1 MAYLAASALNRNNR
15 RSSSSGPSEPS
26 RKDQYLATI
35 ADDLQRGDAAS
46 FSAHTSAFYSEFA
59 DTPREKLDD
68 EIYHLR
74 PMMYAILHANVAMV
88 ETLLK
93 DFPGTF
99 RVDGTFEGPNFNNQ
113 FNKHIP
119 NFPPEFEGK
128 TYRGVADIGII
139 KTRFPEK
146 VERYKQIKKLLLRS
160 GAKPK
165 THFGKLVFPEDKAD
179 VDYYN
184 ATRSKAAGRKT
195 KKTYKRK
202 ASKLIRSTRRRRQ
215 TKRR

>member
-1 MAYLAASALNRNNR
+1 MAHMAAYGFNRNNR

-26 RKDQYLATI
+26 LKDRYLATI
-35 ADDLQRGDAAS
+35 ADDLQSGDAAN
-46 FSAHTSAFYSEFA
+46 FSRHTSAFFSEFA
-59 DTPREKLDD
+59 SDTPREKLDS
-68 EIYHLR
+68 EIFGLR

-88 ETLLK
+88 DTLLTE
-93 DFPGTF
+93 FPGTF
-99 RVDGTFEGPNFNNQ
+99 RVDGTFEGPNANNS

-119 NFPPEFEGK
+119 NFPPELEGK
-128 TYRGVADIGII
+128 TYRGVVDIGIK
-139 KTRFPEK
+139 KTSVPEK

-165 THFGKLVFPEDKAD
+165 THFGKLVFPEDKED

-184 ATRSKAAGRKT
+184 SIRPKVAGRKT

-202 ASKLIRSTRRRRQ
+202 ASTRRSTRRRL
-215 TKRR
+215 KA

>member
-26 RKDQYLATI
+26 LKERYLATI
-35 ADDLQRGDAAS
+35 FDDLERGDAAS
-46 FSAHTSAFYSEFA
+46 FSKHTSAFYSEFA
-59 DTPREKLDD
+59 DIPREKLDD

-128 TYRGVADIGII
+128 TYRGVADIAII

-165 THFGKLVFPEDKAD
+165 THFGKLVFPDDKAD

-184 ATRSKAAGRKT
+184 ATRSKVAGRKT

-202 ASKLIRSTRRRRQ
+202 ASKRVRSTRRRL
-215 TKRR
+215 KA

>member
-1 MAYLAASALNRNNR
+1 MAHLAAYGFNRNNR
-15 RSSSSGPSEPS
+15 RSSSGPSEPS

-68 EIYHLR
+68 EISRLR

-99 RVDGTFEGPNFNNQ
+99 RVDGTFEGPNVNNS
-113 FNKHIP
+113 FNKNIP
-119 NFPPEFEGK
+119 NFPPELEGK

-184 ATRSKAAGRKT
+184 ATRSKVAGRKT

-202 ASKLIRSTRRRRQ
+202 ASKRVRSTRRRL
-215 TKRR
+215 KA

>member
-15 RSSSSGPSEPS
+15 RSSSGPSGPS

-35 ADDLQRGDAAS
+35 FDDIRRGDTAS
-46 FSAHTSAFYSEFA
+46 FSKHASAFYSEFA

-68 EIYHLR
+68 KIFGLR

-93 DFPGTF
+93 QFPGTF
-99 RVDGTFEGPNFNNQ
+99 RVDGTFVRPNFDNG
-113 FNKHIP
+113 FNKYIP
-119 NFPPEFEGK
+119 DFPPELEGK
-128 TYRGVADIGII
+128 TYRAAADIGIT
-139 KTRFPEK
+139 KTSLPENV
-146 VERYKQIKKLLLRS
+146 VEQYKQIKKLLLRS

-184 ATRSKAAGRKT
+184 ATRSKGGRNAKS
-195 KKTYKRK
+195 TYKRK
-202 ASKLIRSTRRRRQ
+202 HKTRHSTRRRRQ

>member
-1 MAYLAASALNRNNR
+1 
-15 RSSSSGPSEPS
+15 
-26 RKDQYLATI
+26 
-35 ADDLQRGDAAS
+35 
-46 FSAHTSAFYSEFA
+46 
-59 DTPREKLDD
+59 
-68 EIYHLR
+68 
-74 PMMYAILHANVAMV
+74 
-88 ETLLK
+88 
-93 DFPGTF
+93 
-99 RVDGTFEGPNFNNQ
+99 VDGTFEGPNANNS
-113 FNKHIP
+113 FNKNIP
-119 NFPPEFEGK
+119 DFPPELEGK

-184 ATRSKAAGRKT
+184 ATRSKVAGRKT

-202 ASKLIRSTRRRRQ
+202 ASKRVRSTRRRL
-215 TKRR
+215 KA

>member
-68 EIYHLR
+68 EIAGLR

-99 RVDGTFEGPNFNNQ
+99 RVDGTFVGPNFNNG
-113 FNKHIP
+113 FNKNIP

-202 ASKLIRSTRRRRQ
+202 VSTLIRSTRRRRQ

>member
-26 RKDQYLATI
+26 LKDRYLTTI

-46 FSAHTSAFYSEFA
+46 FSKHTSAFYSEFA

-74 PMMYAILHANVAMV
+74 PMMYAILHGNVQMV

-93 DFPGTF
+93 QFPGTF
-99 RVDGTFEGPNFNNQ
+99 RVDGTFEGPNVNNS
-113 FNKHIP
+113 FNKNIP
-119 NFPPEFEGK
+119 DFPRELEGK

-139 KTRFPEK
+139 KTSVPEK

-184 ATRSKAAGRKT
+184 TTRSKVAGRKI

-202 ASKLIRSTRRRRQ
+202 ASTRRSTRRRL
-215 TKRR
+215 KA

>member
-1 MAYLAASALNRNNR
+1 MNN
-15 RSSSSGPSEPS
+15 S
-26 RKDQYLATI
+26 
-35 ADDLQRGDAAS
+35 
-46 FSAHTSAFYSEFA
+46 
-59 DTPREKLDD
+59 
-68 EIYHLR
+68 
-74 PMMYAILHANVAMV
+74 
-88 ETLLK
+88 
-93 DFPGTF
+93 
-99 RVDGTFEGPNFNNQ
+99 

-119 NFPPEFEGK
+119 NFPRELEGK

-139 KTRFPEK
+139 KTSVPEK

-184 ATRSKAAGRKT
+184 ATRSKVAGRKS

-202 ASKLIRSTRRRRQ
+202 ASKRVRPTRRRL
-215 TKRR
+215 KA

>member
-128 TYRGVADIGII
+128 TYRGVADIAII
-139 KTRFPEK
+139 KTKFPEK

-165 THFGKLVFPEDKAD
+165 THFGKLVFPEDKED
-179 VDYYN
+179 VDFYK
-184 ATRSKAAGRKT
+184 ATRSKVAGRKS
-195 KKTYKRK
+195 KKTYKRR
-202 ASKLIRSTRRRRQ
+202 ASKLVRSTRRRL
-215 TKRR
+215 KA

>member
-1 MAYLAASALNRNNR
+1 MAHLAAYGFNRNNR
-15 RSSSSGPSEPS
+15 RSSSGPSEPS

-68 EIYHLR
+68 EISRLR

-99 RVDGTFEGPNFNNQ
+99 RVDGTFEGPNVNNS
-113 FNKHIP
+113 FNKNIP
-119 NFPPEFEGK
+119 NFPPELEGK